1 MGCSTS
7 SRATTTRGG
16 CTPTTTSRVQTKPK
30 PAGAHARWQ
39 HNLGVH
45 ETGASPDPSFCHT
58 RGTRRSSLALLPC
71 RAEGRSVSPANRVH
85 QAVQRQHEDSAAAG
99 GNDRELHVP
108 GRLVRPLEVGFRDRV
123 AEPSRIDVVDDK
135 AHAELAWQGPPP
147 CEV

>member
-45 ETGASPDPSFCHT
+45 ETGASPFSSSDPQAVLPASYRFTSGTGLDNGIHT
-58 RGTRRSSLALLPC
+58 FTNGVTLKTAGSQSVTATDTANGSVAGSESGIWVNPAATSMLVVSGIP
-71 RAEGRSVSPANRVH
+71 SPQTPNTVSPLTVEAR
-85 QAVQRQHEDSAAAG
+85 DTY
-99 GNDRELHVP
+99 GN
-108 GRLVRPLEVGFRDRV
+108 
-123 AEPSRIDVVDDK
+123 
-135 AHAELAWQGPPP
+135 
-147 CEV
+147 

>member
-45 ETGASPDPSFCHT
+45 ETGASPPFLQPRITRWLLIMGASILHDPIRKNFEAAPSSGIRPEYET
-58 RGTRRSSLALLPC
+58 ATDASIVRRAS
-71 RAEGRSVSPANRVH
+71 
-85 QAVQRQHEDSAAAG
+85 QT
-99 GNDRELHVP
+99 
-108 GRLVRPLEVGFRDRV
+108 LV
-123 AEPSRIDVVDDK
+123 
-135 AHAELAWQGPPP
+135 
-147 CEV
+147 